1 MAREIRTVLRNLLRS
16 PVFSLITIATLAIG
30 IAANTAIFAV
40 VHAVLIEPL
49 PYPEPERLVGVWNT
63 MPGSVSLAMR
73 ASSLVG

>member
-49 PYPEPERLVGVWNT
+49 PYPEPERLVGVASLILIQLAASNA
-63 MPGSVSLAMR
+63 VSN
-73 ASSLVG
+73 VT